1 MLGRSWTLGEEA
13 MLRAIVFLG
22 ALLMTLLAGCGEGNV
37 FELAEGD
44 CFNDEESVE
53 ISDVEVVSCDDP
65 HQNEVY
71 AVVLIEEPPE
81 LAYPGSDRVSDL
93 AADLCLERFDEF
105 VGLPYVDSRLD
116 IFTLA
121 PTQDSWESL
130 DDREVICSLYDLD
143 STYMEGS
150 MRGSGR

>member
-1 MLGRSWTLGEEA
+1 

-22 ALLMTLLAGCGEGNV
+22 VLVMTLLAGCGEGNV

-44 CFNDEESVE
+44 CFNDEESEEV
-53 ISDVEVVSCDDP
+53 SDVEIVPCDEP

-93 AADLCLERFDEF
+93 AAQLCLEHFEDF
-105 VGLPYVDSRLD
+105 VGLPYIDSLLD
-116 IFTLA
+116 VSTLY

-130 DDREVICSLYDLD
+130 DDREVICSLYDLED
-143 STYMEGS
+143 LYMEGS
-150 MRGSGR
+150 MQGSGR